1 MTDTNGSEPPGGV
14 PQDGPATTPEPVPA
28 PAAETPAASVAAP
41 TPVAAP
47 AKVSVW
53 KRRWF
58 PYLLLPV
65 VGAIGGFAWAV
76 STVNSGELGSGERI
90 GAWETGRDFGSA
102 DQSARTRAIVARRGL
117 LALPASEARYYTASV
132 DDSGDALVAN
142 CAYRLTGGRLTSQFW
157 TITLYDPAGYL
168 VANDAHLYSVSSAA
182 MSSDEQGRWTILV
195 STNPQ
200 PGRWLP
206 TGGGTGQFALT
217 LRAYLPADG
226 GRGNFTAAE
235 LPSIRKE
242 ACQ

>member
-1 MTDTNGSEPPGGV
+1 MTDTNASEPPGET
-14 PQDGPATTPEPVPA
+14 PQDVPAASDPA
-28 PAAETPAASVAAP
+28 PAAAATAMATPATATSGATTVP
-41 TPVAAP
+41 
-47 AKVSVW
+47 VW

-58 PYLLLPV
+58 PYLLLPL
-65 VGAIGGFAWAV
+65 VGVISGFAWAV

-90 GAWETGRDFGSA
+90 GAWETGRDFGTA

-235 LPSIRKE
+235 LPQIRKE